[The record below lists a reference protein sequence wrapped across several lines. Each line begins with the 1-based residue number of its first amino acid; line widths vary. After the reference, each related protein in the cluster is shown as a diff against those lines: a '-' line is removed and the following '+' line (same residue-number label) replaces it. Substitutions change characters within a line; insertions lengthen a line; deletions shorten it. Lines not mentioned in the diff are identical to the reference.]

1 MILTVTP
8 QEVAGLRKG
17 LARLI
22 KHKRDNIRNIRR
34 KMESEPS
41 NTEANAIRIG
51 MIERRLR
58 SIVEA
63 EGLLAQLILPPPPKK
78 QGILSSLLM
87 TITMAIMIRITNG
100 T

>member
-34 KMESEPS
+34 KMEEEPS
-41 NTEANAIRIG
+41 NAEANAIRIG

-63 EGLLAQLILPPPPKK
+63 EGLLAQLIPPPTEHIIKPVNDDN
-78 QGILSSLLM
+78 
-87 TITMAIMIRITNG
+87 NG
-100 T
+100 DNDRDN

>member
-34 KMESEPS
+34 KMEEEPS
-41 NTEANAIRIG
+41 NAEANAIRIG

-63 EGLLAQLILPPPPKK
+63 EGLLAQLILPPPTEHIVNPIKDS
-78 QGILSSLLM
+78 GD
-87 TITMAIMIRITNG
+87 NG
-100 T
+100 GDDLDN

>member
-34 KMESEPS
+34 KMEEEPS
-41 NTEANAIRIG
+41 NAEANAIRIG

-63 EGLLAQLILPPPPKK
+63 EGLLAQLIPPTEHIVNPIKDS
-78 QGILSSLLM
+78 GY
-87 TITMAIMIRITNG
+87 NG
-100 T
+100 GDDLDN